1 MFTVLWCYLRN
12 VEFTKDAVD
21 YSVSA
26 DLTGQANHLG
36 VTIEADI
43 VKQKQPQTNGGYLA
57 LGFGKTDPLLYSRL
71 TTDHPIDL
79 TRWQVA
85 NCYMGRAALI
95 NSGGASAGQADLA
108 ALQQRGPDG
117 AAAAAAWVAHTKGAP
132 EVVLE
137 RCTAVLDA
145 GVRRGLTGGDR
156 AEAAR
161 VVDRWA
167 RQGLRVLA
175 IAHRPADSGEQVP
188 HERET
193 VERDLCL
200 LGLVALLDPP
210 RPHVTSAI
218 ERAHDAGI
226 RVHVVTGD
234 NGLTA
239 AEIARRVGIG
249 GDRPRVV
256 SDGALEAMS
265 EAELDELL
273 TSPRELVFARSAP
286 EAKLR
291 IADALRDL
299 GEVVAMTGDG
309 V

>member
-1 MFTVLWCYLRN
+1 M
-12 VEFTKDAVD
+12 
-21 YSVSA
+21 
-26 DLTGQANHLG
+26 
-36 VTIEADI
+36 
-43 VKQKQPQTNGGYLA
+43 
-57 LGFGKTDPLLYSRL
+57 
-71 TTDHPIDL
+71 
-79 TRWQVA
+79 
-85 NCYMGRAALI
+85 
-95 NSGGASAGQADLA
+95 
-108 ALQQRGPDG
+108 
-117 AAAAAAWVAHTKGAP
+117 
-132 EVVLE
+132 
-137 RCTAVLDA
+137 
-145 GVRRGLTGGDR
+145 
-156 AEAAR
+156 
-161 VVDRWA
+161 
-167 RQGLRVLA
+167 LA